1 MSNGRKS
8 ITIHYRKF
16 VRPDRSRFTLEEMV
30 RSAMDYPIDGGIQ
43 LKHRYL
49 ERLREDGTDNYFI
62 NLYQD
67 SAQSLG
73 FVFGDILHFSK
84 GHLQALAKTADQN
97 AQSVPV
103 QQLKAPEQSEY
114 VHSQMFWMIKGDHAF
129 VVQSMSLKSADLE
142 AYLSWL
148 LKTKSNTLGL
158 NDTVTLTSKFDI
170 GDVGGELADI
180 QEIVIGGVATP
191 PPVKFESD
199 APEPTTVEKI
209 SEVTQHGQ
217 IDTGRTTGWATA
229 RKILAELLG
238 GDANVTSLMQSVPPD
253 AELDVQ
259 VHIGFKTKKR
269 KIDRVALTQLET
281 GLRNLPDSQLQ
292 VKAKGGKVGSDGSI
306 RLHHNAS
313 IKLIKAMDGNN
324 EIIGSLL
331 DPADVMRATIE
342 AYSTFVANGKIPE

>member
-1 MSNGRKS
+1 MSGRKAV
-8 ITIHYRKF
+8 TIHYRKF
-16 VRPDRSRFTLEEMV
+16 VRPDRAKFTLEEMV
-30 RSAMDYPIDGGIQ
+30 RSAMDYPVDGGIQ

-49 ERLREDGTDNYFI
+49 ERLREDGVDNYFI

-67 SAQSLG
+67 SSENLD

-84 GHLQALAKTADQN
+84 GHLQALAKTADKD

-129 VVQSMSLKSADLE
+129 VVQSMSLKSSDLE
-142 AYLSWL
+142 DYLTWL
-148 LKTKSNTLGL
+148 LKTKSTTL
-158 NDTVTLTSKFDI
+158 NATDSVTLTSKFDI
-170 GDVGGELADI
+170 EEVGGELADI

-191 PPVKFESD
+191 PPVKFESG
-199 APEPTTVEKI
+199 ERSQTVDQV

-229 RKILAELLG
+229 RRILAELLG
-238 GDANVTSLMQSVPPD
+238 GDANVTSLMESVPPD

-259 VHIGFKTKKR
+259 VHIGFKTKRR

-292 VKAKGGKVGSDGSI
+292 VKAKGGKIGSDGSI

-313 IKLIKAMDGNN
+313 IKLITAMDGNN

-331 DPADVMRATIE
+331 DPADVLRATIE

>member
-1 MSNGRKS
+1 MSGRKPV
-8 ITIHYRKF
+8 TIHYRKF
-16 VRPDRSRFTLEEMV
+16 VRPEGVRRSLEEMI
-30 RSAMDYPIDGGIQ
+30 RSAMDFPVDGGIQ

-49 ERLREDGTDNYFI
+49 ERLREVGADNYFV
-62 NLYQD
+62 NLYED
-67 SAQSLG
+67 SSENFG

-84 GHLQALAKTADQN
+84 GHLQALAKTADQT

-114 VHSQMFWMIKGDHAF
+114 VHSQMFWMIKDDHAF
-129 VVQSMSLKSADLE
+129 VVHSLSLKSAELE
-142 AYLSWL
+142 EYLTWL
-148 LKTKSNTLGL
+148 LHTKSSVLGSD
-158 NDTVTLTSKFDI
+158 NAVTLTSKFDI
-170 GDVGGELADI
+170 EEVGGDLPDI
-180 QEIVIGGVATP
+180 QEIIIGGVATP
-191 PPVKFESD
+191 PPTTT
-199 APEPTTVEKI
+199 EPPARPTETEDRI

-217 IDTGRTTGWATA
+217 IDTARTTGWATA

-238 GDANVTSLMQSVPPD
+238 GEANVASLMQSVPPD

-269 KIDRVALTQLET
+269 RIDRVALTQLET

-292 VKAKGGKVGSDGSI
+292 VRAKGGKIGSDGSI

-313 IKLIKAMDGNN
+313 IKLITAMDGNN

-331 DPADVMRATIE
+331 DPHDVLRATIE
-342 AYSTFVANGKIPE
+342 AYSTFVANGKINE

>member
-1 MSNGRKS
+1 MASDRKP

-16 VRPDRSRFTLEEMV
+16 VRPEGARLTLEQMI

-49 ERLREDGTDNYFI
+49 ERLREDGVDNYFI

-67 SAQSLG
+67 SSEDLD

-84 GHLQALAKTADQN
+84 GHLQALAKTADLN

-114 VHSQMFWMIKGDHAF
+114 VHSQMFWMVKDDHAF
-129 VVQSMSLKSADLE
+129 VLQSMSLKTADLE
-142 AYLSWL
+142 QYLTWL
-148 LKTKSNTLGL
+148 LQTKSSVLGDS
-158 NDTVTLTSKFDI
+158 NAVTLTTKFDI
-170 GDVGGELADI
+170 DEIGGELSDI
-180 QEIVIGGVATP
+180 QEIVVGGVATP
-191 PPVKFESD
+191 PPQRPERFET
-199 APEPTTVEKI
+199 APQTAERV

-229 RKILAELLG
+229 RKILSELLG
-238 GDANVTSLMQSVPPD
+238 GDANVTSLMESVPPD
-253 AELDVQ
+253 AELNVQ

-269 KIDRVALTQLET
+269 RIDRIALTQLET

-292 VKAKGGKVGSDGSI
+292 VRAKGGKIGSDGTI

-313 IKLIKAMDGNN
+313 VKLIKAIDGDN

-331 DPADVMRATIE
+331 DPCDVLRAKIE
-342 AYSTFVANGKIPE
+342 AYSTLLANGKITE

>member
-1 MSNGRKS
+1 MDLNL
-8 ITIHYRKF
+8 
-16 VRPDRSRFTLEEMV
+16 VLEQMI

-49 ERLREDGTDNYFI
+49 ERLREHGTDNYFI

-67 SAQSLG
+67 SADQLG

-84 GHLQALAKTADQN
+84 GHLQALARTADPK

-114 VHSQMFWMIKGDHAF
+114 VHSQMFWMIKDDHAF
-129 VVQSMSLKSADLE
+129 VIQSLSLKSADLE
-142 AYLSWL
+142 DYLSWL
-148 LKTKSNTLGL
+148 LKTKSSSLGED
-158 NDTVTLTSKFDI
+158 NTVTLTAKFDI
-170 GDVGGELADI
+170 DDVGGELAEI

-191 PPVKFESD
+191 PPLKFDSD
-199 APEPTTVEKI
+199 PANLQTIERV

-292 VKAKGGKVGSDGSI
+292 VKAKGGKIGSDGSI

-313 IKLIKAMDGNN
+313 IKLITSMDGNN

-331 DPADVMRATIE
+331 DPTDVLRATIE
-342 AYSTFVANGKIPE
+342 AYSTFVANGKISE

>member
-1 MSNGRKS
+1 MSGRKP

-16 VRPDRSRFTLEEMV
+16 VRPEKAKFSLEQMI

-49 ERLREDGTDNYFI
+49 ERLRIDGTDNYFI

-67 SAQSLG
+67 SAENLG
-73 FVFGDILHFSK
+73 FVYGDILHFSK
-84 GHLQALAKTADQN
+84 GHLQALAKTADPQ

-114 VHSQMFWMIKGDHAF
+114 VHSQMFWMIKDDHAF

-142 AYLSWL
+142 DYLSWL
-148 LKTKSNTLGL
+148 LKTKSNTL
-158 NDTVTLTSKFDI
+158 NADDTVTLTSKFDI
-170 GDVGGELADI
+170 DDVGGELADI
-180 QEIVIGGVATP
+180 QEIVIGGVASP
-191 PPVKFESD
+191 PPVKFEPQPST
-199 APEPTTVEKI
+199 PQTVEEI
-209 SEVTQHGQ
+209 REVTQHGQ

-229 RKILAELLG
+229 RRILAELLG

-292 VKAKGGKVGSDGSI
+292 VKAKGGKIGSDGSI

-313 IKLIKAMDGNN
+313 IKLITAMDGNN

-331 DPADVMRATIE
+331 DPADVLRATIE
-342 AYSTFVANGKIPE
+342 AYATFVANGKIPE

>member
-1 MSNGRKS
+1 MASGRKPV
-8 ITIHYRKF
+8 TVHYRKF
-16 VRPDRSRFTLEEMV
+16 IRPEGVRFTLEEMI

-49 ERLREDGTDNYFI
+49 ERLREEGTDNYFI

-67 SAQSLG
+67 SSESES

-84 GHLQALAKTADQN
+84 GHLQALAKTADQS

-114 VHSQMFWMIKGDHAF
+114 VHSQMFWMIKDDHAF
-129 VVQSMSLKSADLE
+129 VLQSMSLKTADLE
-142 AYLSWL
+142 QYISWL
-148 LKTKSNTLGL
+148 LQTKSNVLG
-158 NDTVTLTSKFDI
+158 NQNSVTLTAKFDI
-170 GDVGGELADI
+170 EDVGGELSDI
-180 QEIVIGGVATP
+180 QEIVVGGVATP
-191 PPVKFESD
+191 PP
-199 APEPTTVEKI
+199 TTADLNTPPQTTERV

-238 GDANVTSLMQSVPPD
+238 GDANVTSLMESVPAD
-253 AELDVQ
+253 AELNVQ

-269 KIDRVALTQLET
+269 RVDRIALAQLET

-292 VKAKGGKVGSDGSI
+292 VKAKGGNIGRDGSI

-313 IKLIKAMDGNN
+313 VKLITAMDGDN
-324 EIIGSLL
+324 EIIGTLL
-331 DPADVMRATIE
+331 DPADVLRATIE
-342 AYSTFVANGKIPE
+342 AYSTLVANGKIPE